1 LQAANKTRI
10 KNTQVILVA
19 TFIKQI
25 KCLKVYFWQLSNIA
39 DICNVNF
46 FSHFHFD
53 QLENNPI
60 HNFGLLTPDLL
71 RNFTPN
77 QYNKKKLNE
86 LNTQLDWHVGIQKH
100 FARDNNFH
108 KSKFFDSVYN
118 DCHAKTKILFQ
129 SLEIPR
135 FWFALHVWI
144 EMLLD
149 KVLIQNSPS
158 KLSTFYT
165 ELELVSEHLE
175 ALLSQIDHSNI
186 HEFEVRFNRFLESK
200 YLFHYQEHSGIVYG
214 LNRVFIQVKAEN
226 KDWNDFQ
233 KEKLISLS
241 VQIEESIR
249 NHINLILIE

>member
-1 LQAANKTRI
+1 MQAANKTRI

-25 KCLKVYFWQLSNIA
+25 KCLKVYIWHLSIIA
-39 DICNVNF
+39 DICLVNF

-86 LNTQLDWHVGIQKH
+86 LNTQLDWYVGIQKH
-100 FARDNNFH
+100 FNRDNNFH
-108 KSKFFDSVYN
+108 QSKFFDSVYT
-118 DCHAKTKILFQ
+118 DCHSTTKILFQ
-129 SLEIPR
+129 NLEIPR

-149 KVLIQNSPS
+149 KVLIQKNPS
-158 KLSTFYT
+158 ELSKFYA
-165 ELELVSEHLE
+165 ELELVSIHLE
-175 ALLSQIDHSNI
+175 PLLSQIDHTNI
-186 HEFEVRFNRFLESK
+186 QDFQLRFNRFLESQ
-200 YLFHYQEHSGIVYG
+200 YLFHYQEHSGIIYG

-226 KDWNDFQ
+226 KEWTDFQ
-233 KEKLISLS
+233 KDNLINLS
-241 VQIEESIR
+241 IKIEESVMKYL
-249 NHINLILIE
+249 NLLIIE